1 MFRVIFLELSLK
13 SKLKLNNGIEMPILG
28 LGTWALTGK
37 SAYQAVIWALEVG
50 YRLIDTATLYGNERE
65 IGKALKDTDIPRD
78 EIFITSKVWETD
90 LGYEKTLSAFET
102 SLRKLGLSY
111 FDLYLIHWPR
121 TELRHESWEAL
132 VKLLKDERTRS
143 IGVSNYTIQHLAE
156 LFDRSDIIPSVN
168 QVEFSPFLYQ
178 KELLEFC
185 ESNNIILEAYCP
197 LTRGKKLD
205 HPKLIEVAK
214 KYNKTT
220 AQILIRWGIQHS
232 IIEIPKSG
240 NKNHIIENA
249 DVFDFK
255 IDTIDMKTLDNLNE
269 DYRVV
274 DL

>member
-1 MFRVIFLELSLK
+1 M
-13 SKLKLNNGIEMPILG
+13 KLNILTKVKLNNGVEMPILG
-28 LGTWALTGK
+28 LGTWTLSGK
-37 SAYQAVIWALEVG
+37 AAYQAVIWALEGG
-50 YRLIDTATLYGNERE
+50 YRLIDTASIYGNERA

-78 EIFITSKVWETD
+78 EIFITTKVFEFD
-90 LGYEKTLSAFET
+90 LGYEKTFLAFEK

-111 FDLYLIHWPR
+111 VDLYLIHWPK

-132 VKLLKDERTRS
+132 EKLLKDDKTRA
-143 IGVSNYTIQHLAE
+143 IGVSNYTIQHLTE
-156 LFDRSDIIPSVN
+156 LFDRSDGLPCIN

-185 ESNNIILEAYCP
+185 ESNDIFLEAYCP
-197 LTRGKKLD
+197 LTRAEKLD

-220 AQILIRWGIQHS
+220 AQILIRWGVQHN

-240 NKNHIIENA
+240 NQNHIIENA

-274 DL
+274 NL